1 LYTQCLPSPNLSD
14 TLHIILLCFLYFSSL
29 LLCFSSLL
37 FHLCIFRC
45 FCFPF
50 ASLMLCFCFVFT
62 SLLQSFC
69 FDFLLLCFFF
79 YFFLILPRFCLAC
92 ASLLPHFCLAF
103 SSLFPCFF
111 LTFSSNLPCFCFAQ
125 CPSFLDYH
133 TCIVYPP
140 ILSFIYDT
148 DEIISMCVFR
158 ILHTNILGTH
168 FDSAH
173 FFPASAQ
180 LLPSFCNF
188 CPAVVPLWLYFTFQ
202 QMHWMVI
209 SPKRIQIAF

>member
-1 LYTQCLPSPNLSD
+1 M
-14 TLHIILLCFLYFSSL
+14 LCFSVAFASL
-29 LLCFSSLL
+29 LL
-37 FHLCIFRC
+37 HLCLAFALFLLR
-45 FCFPF
+45 FCSPF
-50 ASLMLCFCFVFT
+50 ALIFCCFA
-62 SLLQSFC
+62 
-69 FDFLLLCFFF
+69 FLLLLPHFC
-79 YFFLILPRFCLAC
+79 LVSAWLVPRFYLAC

-111 LTFSSNLPCFCFAQ
+111 LTFSSNLPCFCFAP
-125 CPSFLDYH
+125 CPSFLDYN

-148 DEIISMCVFR
+148 DEIISVCVSR

-180 LLPSFCNF
+180 LLPRFCNF
-188 CPAVVPLWLYFTFQ
+188 CPAFVSLWLYFTFQ

-209 SPKRIQIAF
+209 SPKRIQSAF